1 MPPPAPSGAA
11 FLIINQML
19 PSVKINYLNG
29 LLGAAP
35 DNQDGLLG
43 LVVLGATA
51 VSTTFALGTPY
62 RLVRPDDL
70 AALGIT
76 ATNNAR
82 IVELVKQFYAEAEE
96 GTPVYLLGLES
107 TSMTTVLDVDNGPMK
122 AILQSLR
129 GALRGLI
136 VASAS
141 TATVTVE
148 DGLDPDVL
156 TAMPK
161 AQALAVWAADNLYA
175 PLFVIL
181 EGRHFTSASDAPDL
195 TALAYNR
202 VGVFIGDVVTGSIN
216 AAVGTLAGRI
226 AASPVQRNI
235 GRVASGAL
243 APEEMFIGSSSV
255 DLAMSVV
262 DALYAKGYICPRIYV
277 GLSGYYMVDD
287 HLAVAGTD
295 DYAHLTARR
304 TVDKAARIAYVT
316 MLQFLIDEIEVN
328 ADGTMQTPI
337 LKSWQAAVEDAI
349 NQQMSAAGELSVV
362 AGSGCKFFI
371 DPQQNILSTSKVEG
385 TLKVR
390 PFGYARDI
398 IVNIGLLTQ
407 NS

>member
-1 MPPPAPSGAA
+1 
-11 FLIINQML
+11 ML
-19 PSVKINYLNG
+19 PRVKINYLNG
-29 LLGAAP
+29 LIGTAP

-51 VSTTFALGTPY
+51 VSTTFVLGTPY
-62 RLVRPDDL
+62 RLVRPEDL
-70 AALGIT
+70 TALGIT

-96 GTPVYLLGLES
+96 GTPVYLIGFEA
-107 TSMTTVLDVDNGPMK
+107 TSMTSVLDVDNGPMK
-122 AILQSLR
+122 GVLQALR

-161 AQALAVWAADNLYA
+161 AQALADWAADNIYA
-175 PLFVIL
+175 PVFVIL
-181 EGRHFTSASDAPDL
+181 EGRHFTSAADAPDL
-195 TALAYNR
+195 TALTYNR
-202 VGVFIGDVVTGSIN
+202 VGVFIGDTVKSSIN
-216 AAVGTLAGRI
+216 ACVGTLAGRI
-226 AASPVQRNI
+226 AAIPVQRNI

-243 APEEMFIGSSSV
+243 APVEMFIGDAPV
-255 DLAMSVV
+255 DQAMSVV

-277 GLSGYYMVDD
+277 GLSGFYFVDD
-287 HLAVAGTD
+287 SLATAKTD

-304 TVDKAARIAYVT
+304 TIDKAARIAYLT
-316 MLQFLIDEIEVN
+316 MLQFMLDDIELN
-328 ADGTMQTPI
+328 TDGTMQQPV
-337 LKSWQAAVEDAI
+337 LKDWQAQVERAI
-349 NQQMSAAGELSVV
+349 NTQMSAAGELSVV
-362 AGSGCKFFI
+362 DGSGCKFWI
-371 DPQQNILSTSKVEG
+371 NPKQNVLTTSKVEG

-390 PFGYARDI
+390 PFGYSREI
-398 IVNIGLLTQ
+398 IVNIGFLTQ

>member
-1 MPPPAPSGAA
+1 
-11 FLIINQML
+11 ML
-19 PSVKINYLNG
+19 PRVKINYLNG
-29 LLGAAP
+29 LIGTAP

-51 VSTTFALGTPY
+51 VSTTFVLGTPY
-62 RLVRPDDL
+62 RLVRPEDL
-70 AALGIT
+70 TALGIT

-96 GTPVYLLGLES
+96 GTPVYLIGFEA
-107 TSMTTVLDVDNGPMK
+107 TSMTSVLDVDNGPMK
-122 AILQSLR
+122 GVLQALR

-161 AQALAVWAADNLYA
+161 AQALADWAADNIYA
-175 PLFVIL
+175 PVFVIL
-181 EGRHFTSASDAPDL
+181 EGRHFTSAADAPDL
-195 TALAYNR
+195 TALTYNR
-202 VGVFIGDVVTGSIN
+202 VGVFIGDTVKSSIN
-216 AAVGTLAGRI
+216 ACVGTLAGRI
-226 AASPVQRNI
+226 AAIPVQRNI

-243 APEEMFIGSSSV
+243 APVEMFIGDAPV
-255 DLAMSVV
+255 DQAMSVV

-277 GLSGYYMVDD
+277 GLSGFYFVDD
-287 HLAVAGTD
+287 SLATAKTD

-304 TVDKAARIAYVT
+304 TIDKAARIAYLT
-316 MLQFLIDEIEVN
+316 MLQFMLDDIELN
-328 ADGTMQTPI
+328 TDGTMQQPV
-337 LKSWQAAVEDAI
+337 LKDWQAQVERAI
-349 NQQMSAAGELSVV
+349 NTQMSAASELSVV
-362 AGSGCKFFI
+362 DGSGCKFWI
-371 DPQQNILSTSKVEG
+371 NPKQNVLTTSKVEG

-390 PFGYARDI
+390 PFGYSREI
-398 IVNIGLLTQ
+398 IVNIGFLTQ

>member
-1 MPPPAPSGAA
+1 
-11 FLIINQML
+11 ML
-19 PSVKINYLNG
+19 PRVKINYLNG
-29 LLGAAP
+29 LIGTAP

-51 VSTTFALGTPY
+51 VSTTFVLGTPY
-62 RLVRPDDL
+62 RLVRPEDL
-70 AALGIT
+70 TALGIT

-96 GTPVYLLGLES
+96 GTPVYLIGFEA
-107 TSMTTVLDVDNGPMK
+107 TSMTSVLDVDNGPMK
-122 AILQSLR
+122 GVLQALR

-161 AQALAVWAADNLYA
+161 AQALADWAADNIYA
-175 PLFVIL
+175 PVFVIL
-181 EGRHFTSASDAPDL
+181 EGRHFTSAADAPDL
-195 TALAYNR
+195 TALTYNR
-202 VGVFIGDVVTGSIN
+202 VGVFIGDTVKSSIN
-216 AAVGTLAGRI
+216 ACVGTLAGRI

-243 APEEMFIGSSSV
+243 APVEMFIGDAPV
-255 DLAMSVV
+255 DQAMSVV

-277 GLSGYYMVDD
+277 GLSGFYFVDD
-287 HLAVAGTD
+287 SLATAKTD

-304 TVDKAARIAYVT
+304 TIDKAARIAYLT
-316 MLQFLIDEIEVN
+316 MLQFMLDDIELN
-328 ADGTMQTPI
+328 TDGTMQQPV
-337 LKSWQAAVEDAI
+337 LKDWQAQVERAI
-349 NQQMSAAGELSVV
+349 NTQMSAAGELSVV
-362 AGSGCKFFI
+362 DGSGCKFWI
-371 DPQQNILSTSKVEG
+371 NPKQNVLTTSKVEG

-390 PFGYARDI
+390 PFGYSREI
-398 IVNIGLLTQ
+398 IVNIGFLTQ

>member
-1 MPPPAPSGAA
+1 
-11 FLIINQML
+11 ML
-19 PSVKINYLNG
+19 PRVKINYLNG
-29 LLGAAP
+29 LIGTAP

-51 VSTTFALGTPY
+51 VSTTFVLGTPY
-62 RLVRPDDL
+62 RLVRPEDL
-70 AALGIT
+70 TALGIT

-96 GTPVYLLGLES
+96 GTPVYLIGFEA
-107 TSMTTVLDVDNGPMK
+107 TSMTSVLDVDNGPMK
-122 AILQSLR
+122 GVLQALR

-161 AQALAVWAADNLYA
+161 AQALADWSADNIYA
-175 PLFVIL
+175 PIFVIL
-181 EGRHFTSASDAPDL
+181 EGRHFTSAADAPDL

-202 VGVFIGDVVTGSIN
+202 VGVFIGDTVTASIN

-226 AASPVQRNI
+226 AAIPVQRNI

-243 APEEMFIGSSSV
+243 APVEMFIGDSPV
-255 DLAMSVV
+255 DQAMSVV

-277 GLSGYYMVDD
+277 GLSGFYFVDD
-287 HLAVAGTD
+287 SLATAKTD

-304 TVDKAARIAYVT
+304 TIDKAARIAYLT
-316 MLQFLIDEIEVN
+316 MLQFMLDDIELN
-328 ADGTMQTPI
+328 TDGTMQQPV
-337 LKSWQAAVEDAI
+337 LKDWQAQVERAI
-349 NQQMSAAGELSVV
+349 NTQMTAAGELSVV
-362 AGSGCKFFI
+362 DGSGCKFWI
-371 DPQQNILSTSKVEG
+371 NPKQNVLTTSKVEG

-390 PFGYARDI
+390 PFGYSREI
-398 IVNIGLLTQ
+398 IVNIGFLTQ

>member
-1 MPPPAPSGAA
+1 
-11 FLIINQML
+11 ML
-19 PSVKINYLNG
+19 PRVKINYLNG
-29 LLGAAP
+29 LIGTAP

-51 VSTTFALGTPY
+51 VSTTFVLGTPY
-62 RLVRPDDL
+62 RLVRPEDL
-70 AALGIT
+70 TALGIT

-96 GTPVYLLGLES
+96 GTPVYLIGFEA
-107 TSMTTVLDVDNGPMK
+107 TSMTSVLDVDNGPMK
-122 AILQSLR
+122 GVLQALR

-161 AQALAVWAADNLYA
+161 AQALADWAADNIYA
-175 PLFVIL
+175 PVFVIL
-181 EGRHFTSASDAPDL
+181 EGRHFTSAADAPDL

-202 VGVFIGDVVTGSIN
+202 VGVFIGDTVKSSIN
-216 AAVGTLAGRI
+216 ACVGTLAGRI

-243 APEEMFIGSSSV
+243 APVEMFIGDAPV
-255 DLAMSVV
+255 DQAMSVV

-277 GLSGYYMVDD
+277 GLSGFYFVDD
-287 HLAVAGTD
+287 SLATAKTD

-304 TVDKAARIAYVT
+304 TIDKAARIAYLT
-316 MLQFLIDEIEVN
+316 MLQFMLDDIVLN
-328 ADGTMQTPI
+328 TDGTMQQPV
-337 LKSWQAAVEDAI
+337 LKDWQAQVERAI
-349 NQQMSAAGELSVV
+349 NTQMSAAGELSVV
-362 AGSGCKFFI
+362 DGSGCKFWI
-371 DPQQNILSTSKVEG
+371 NPKQNVLTTSKVEG

-390 PFGYARDI
+390 PFGYSREI
-398 IVNIGLLTQ
+398 IVNIGFLTQ

>member
-1 MPPPAPSGAA
+1 
-11 FLIINQML
+11 ML
-19 PSVKINYLNG
+19 PRVKINYLNG
-29 LLGAAP
+29 LLGTVP
-35 DNQDGLLG
+35 ENQDGLLG

-51 VSTTFALGTPY
+51 VSTTFELGKTY

-70 AALGIT
+70 DALGINT
-76 ATNNAR
+76 TNNAR

-96 GTPVYLLGLES
+96 GTPVYLIGIAA
-107 TSMTTVLDVDNGPMK
+107 TAMTTVLDVDSGPMK

-141 TATVTVE
+141 TSAATVT

-161 AQALAVWAADNLYA
+161 AQALATWAADNLYA
-175 PLFVIL
+175 PIFVIL
-181 EGRHFTSASDAPDL
+181 EGRQFTSASDAPDL
-195 TALAYNR
+195 TSLAYNR
-202 VGVFIGDVVTGSIN
+202 VGVFIGDVVTASKN

-226 AASPVQRNI
+226 ASAPVQRNI

-243 APEEMFIGSSSV
+243 APVEMFIGSSSV
-255 DLAMSVV
+255 DEAMSVV
-262 DALYAKGYICPRIYV
+262 DALYAKGYITPRIYI
-277 GLSGYYMVDD
+277 GLSGYYLVDD

-316 MLQFLIDEIEVN
+316 MLQFLLDEIEVN
-328 ADGTMQTPI
+328 NDGTMQQPV

-349 NQQMSAAGELSVV
+349 NAQMSADGELSVV
-362 AGSGCKFFI
+362 DGSGCKFYI
-371 DPQQNILSTSKVEG
+371 DPKQNVLSSSKVEG

-390 PFGYARDI
+390 PFGYAREI
-398 IVNIGLLTQ
+398 IVNIGFLTQ
-407 NS
+407 NI

>member
-1 MPPPAPSGAA
+1 
-11 FLIINQML
+11 ML
-19 PSVKINYLNG
+19 PRVKINYLNG
-29 LLGAAP
+29 LLGTAP
-35 DNQDGLLG
+35 ENQDGLLC
-43 LVVLGATA
+43 LTVLGASA
-51 VSTTFALGTPY
+51 VSSTFALGTPY

-96 GTPVYLLGLES
+96 GTPEYLLGIES

-122 AILQSLR
+122 AILQGLR

-141 TATVTVE
+141 TASVTVT

-161 AQALAVWAADNLYA
+161 AQALATWAADNLYA
-175 PLFVIL
+175 PIFIIL
-181 EGRHFTSASDAPDL
+181 EGRHFSSAADAPDL

-243 APEEMFIGSSSV
+243 APEKMYIGSSSV

-262 DALYAKGYICPRIYV
+262 DALYAKGYITPRIYV
-277 GLSGYYMVDD
+277 GLSGYYLVDD

-304 TVDKAARIAYVT
+304 TVDKAARIAYLT
-316 MLQFLIDEIEVN
+316 MLQFLLDEIEVN
-328 ADGTMQTPI
+328 TDGTMQLPI
-337 LKSWQAAVEDAI
+337 LKSWQAAVENAI
-349 NQQMSAAGELSVV
+349 NNQMSANGELSVV
-362 AGSGCKFFI
+362 DGSGCKFYI
-371 DPQQNILSTSKVEG
+371 NPSQNVLSTSKVEG

-390 PFGYARDI
+390 PFGYAREI
-398 IVNIGLLTQ
+398 IVNIGFLTS